1 MGQNQFNRLQMTQFE
16 CPRVTNPLV
25 TSTFGVTF
33 TIYLFYRRCDRVTA
47 STRIIRLRAMTNRQW
62 NAQGRLKFIS
72 FLNVIFYHNFFM
84 FIVLYLSFKN
94 PKERKECFSFTKP
107 FIIEPNLT
115 SVSKTFCGHSLQPY
129 MNQRFRENEPNL
141 SSLIFS
147 NLMLNL
153 EWHRVDFF
161 RLVQLSTPF
170 EIRIDS

>member
-1 MGQNQFNRLQMTQFE
+1 MFN
-16 CPRVTNPLV
+16 
-25 TSTFGVTF
+25 
-33 TIYLFYRRCDRVTA
+33 
-47 STRIIRLRAMTNRQW
+47 
-62 NAQGRLKFIS
+62 
-72 FLNVIFYHNFFM
+72 
-84 FIVLYLSFKN
+84 VLYLFFKN